1 MLASSQHPSQTHD
14 TVNQTIEVLI
24 LEDVY
29 EDAEL
34 LVMTLEAAEI
44 KLNYNIVG
52 SEITFSEQLQHQSFD
67 VVFSDY
73 RLPHFNALQ
82 AFERLQQSGQDIPF
96 ILITG
101 SLGEEAAVE
110 CLKAGMTDYVLKDR
124 LFRLPMVLRRALQ
137 EFEVRRQRKIAIA
150 ALEEKAWRES
160 IINRIVQNMRD
171 TLVLDEVLQTTVE
184 QLCEALGVDRCFIVQ
199 PNAQQQLQVSYT
211 NLAEPERET
220 MMGSVF
226 DCEFYKQQRKLLEQ
240 GELIVF
246 SQMDDIGRGCT
257 EQQAI
262 IDRYH
267 LKALVL
273 APLLYQRSF
282 LGLVGLHQRDR
293 ERHWSDNELLLI
305 RAIADHCAI
314 AIHQAKLYQQAQTE
328 LAERKRFEAQLR
340 HDAFHDTLTGLPN
353 RALFMNRLQ
362 HALQLNRR
370 RSLRG
375 GVELPSPQFA
385 VLFLDLDRFKVIN
398 DSLGHILGDL
408 LLQTVARQLE
418 HCLRAGDTIARL
430 GGDEFVI
437 LQEDIASA
445 HDAIEVSKRI
455 LAALKSSIW
464 LDGHE
469 VFVTA
474 SIGIALNSP
483 NYTQPAQLLRD
494 ADTAMY
500 RAKSRGRGRY
510 EIFDVSMHTHAY
522 RQLQM
527 ENDLQRALE
536 GEQFQLH
543 YQPIVSLTTDKIYG
557 FEALIRW
564 PHLQQGLISPAEFVP
579 IAEETGLITA
589 IDLWVLQEACR
600 NLRLWQQTHPEVT
613 ALIMSINLSGKDFTQ
628 PDLLT
633 KIDHILEEADM
644 SGQSLKV
651 EITESVLI
659 QNAEQA
665 TIILEQLKERQIQI
679 CIDDFGT
686 GYSSLSYLHRFPID
700 IIKIDRSF
708 ILRLHEGVENQEIV
722 KAIVNLGLNL
732 GLMVVA
738 EGVETKEQL
747 DFLKN
752 IGCHYGQGYFFSRP
766 VDSQCIVEQ
775 VINKVVQP

>member
-44 KLNYNIVG
+44 KLNYSIVG
-52 SEITFSEQLQHQSFD
+52 SEITFSKQLQYQSFD

-82 AFERLQQSGQDIPF
+82 AFEHLQQSGQDIPF

-137 EFEVRRQRKIAIA
+137 EFEVRRQRKTAIA

-160 IINRIVQNMRD
+160 IINRIVQSMRD
-171 TLVLDEVLQTTVE
+171 TLVLNEVLQTTVE
-184 QLCEALGVDRCFIVQ
+184 QLCEALAVSRCFIVQ

-226 DCEFYKQQRKLLEQ
+226 DCEFYKQQRQQFEQ
-240 GELIVF
+240 GELIVL
-246 SQMDDIGRGCT
+246 SQMDDIAHHCAAQKT
-257 EQQAI
+257 I
-262 IDRYH
+262 IDRYQ
-267 LKALVL
+267 LKSLVL

-282 LGLVGLHQRDR
+282 LGLIGLHQCDR

-445 HDAIEVSKRI
+445 NDAIEVSKRI
-455 LAALKSSIW
+455 LAALKAPIW

-543 YQPIVSLTTDKIYG
+543 YQPIVSLTTDEIYG

-628 PDLLT
+628 PDLLAR
-633 KIDHILEEADM
+633 IDHILEEADM
-644 SGQSLKV
+644 NGQSLKV

-747 DFLKN
+747 AFLKN

>member
-1 MLASSQHPSQTHD
+1 MLASSQQPSQSHNAKTHNI
-14 TVNQTIEVLI
+14 VNPTIQVLI

-34 LVMTLEAAEI
+34 LVITLEAAEI
-44 KLNYNIVG
+44 KLNYNIVS
-52 SEITFSEQLQHQSFD
+52 SEIAFSEQLQHQPFD

-150 ALEEKAWRES
+150 ELEAKAWRES

-184 QLCEALGVDRCFIVQ
+184 QLHEALSVNRCFIVQ
-199 PNAQQQLQVSYT
+199 PNAQQKLQVSYT
-211 NLAEPERET
+211 NLSEPERET
-220 MMGSVF
+220 MMGSPF
-226 DCEFYKQQRKLLEQ
+226 ECEFYQHHRQQFPQ
-240 GELIVF
+240 GELLVL
-246 SQMDDIGRGCT
+246 SQMDEITQSCNV
-257 EQQAI
+257 QQAT
-262 IDRYH
+262 IDRYR
-267 LKALVL
+267 LKSLVL

-282 LGLVGLHQRDR
+282 LGLIGLHQCDR
-293 ERHWSDNELLLI
+293 ERHWTESELLLI

-353 RALFMNRLQ
+353 RSLFINRLQ
-362 HALQLNRR
+362 HALQLSRR
-370 RSLRG
+370 RSRRG
-375 GVELPSPQFA
+375 SGELSSSQFA

-418 HCLRAGDTIARL
+418 QCLRAGDTIARL

-445 HDAIEVSKRI
+445 NDAIEVSKRI
-455 LAALKSSIW
+455 LAALKSPIW

-469 VFVTA
+469 VFVSA

-483 NYTQPAQLLRD
+483 NYSQPAQLLRD

-527 ENDLQRALE
+527 ESDLQRAVE

-543 YQPIVSLTTDKIYG
+543 YQPIVSLETEQVYG

-579 IAEETGLITA
+579 IAEETGLITT
-589 IDLWVLQEACR
+589 IDLWVLREACR
-600 NLRLWQQTHPEVT
+600 NLRQWQRNHPEIT
-613 ALIMSINLSGKDFTQ
+613 ALIMSINLSGQDFNQ
-628 PDLLT
+628 PDLIAR
-633 KIDHILEEADM
+633 IDHILEEANL

-665 TIILEQLKERQIQI
+665 TIILEQLKARQIQI

-686 GYSSLSYLHRFPID
+686 GYSSLRGYL
-700 IIKIDRSF
+700 
-708 ILRLHEGVENQEIV
+708 
-722 KAIVNLGLNL
+722 
-732 GLMVVA
+732 
-738 EGVETKEQL
+738 ETPK
-747 DFLKN
+747 
-752 IGCHYGQGYFFSRP
+752 
-766 VDSQCIVEQ
+766 
-775 VINKVVQP
+775 

>member
-1 MLASSQHPSQTHD
+1 MLASSQQPSQTHD
-14 TVNQTIEVLI
+14 IVNQTIEVLI

-34 LVMTLEAAEI
+34 LVMTLETAEI
-44 KLNYNIVG
+44 KLNYNIV
-52 SEITFSEQLQHQSFD
+52 SNEIAFSEQLQHQSFD

-137 EFEVRRQRKIAIA
+137 EFEVRRQRKTAIA

-160 IINRIVQNMRD
+160 IINRIVQSMRD

-184 QLCEALGVDRCFIVQ
+184 QLCEALAVSRCFIVQ
-199 PNAQQQLQVSYT
+199 PNTQQQLQVSYT
-211 NLAEPERET
+211 NLAEPEREI

-226 DCEFYKQQRKLLEQ
+226 DCEFYHQHRKLLEQ
-240 GELIVF
+240 GELIVL
-246 SQMDDIGRGCT
+246 SQMDDIGQSCAAQ
-257 EQQAI
+257 EAI

-267 LKALVL
+267 LRALVL

-282 LGLVGLHQRDR
+282 LGLIGLHQCDR
-293 ERHWSDNELLLI
+293 ERRWTDNELLLI

-375 GVELPSPQFA
+375 GVELPLSHFA

-445 HDAIEVSKRI
+445 NDAIEVSKRI
-455 LAALKSSIW
+455 LAALKSPIW

-510 EIFDVSMHTHAY
+510 EIFDDSMHTHAY

-527 ENDLQRALE
+527 ENDLQRAIE

-543 YQPIVSLTTDKIYG
+543 YQPIVSLKTEEIYG

-589 IDLWVLQEACR
+589 IDLWVLQEACK
-600 NLRLWQQTHPEVT
+600 NLRLWQQDHPEIN

-628 PDLLT
+628 PDLIG
-633 KIDHILEEADM
+633 KIDHILEKVDL
-644 SGQSLKV
+644 SGRSLKV

-665 TIILEQLKERQIQI
+665 TVILEQLKARQIQI

-708 ILRLHEGVENQEIV
+708 ILRLHEGAENQEIV

-747 DFLKN
+747 AFLKN

-766 VDSQCIVEQ
+766 VDSQCILEQ
-775 VINKVVQP
+775 VINKVVQL